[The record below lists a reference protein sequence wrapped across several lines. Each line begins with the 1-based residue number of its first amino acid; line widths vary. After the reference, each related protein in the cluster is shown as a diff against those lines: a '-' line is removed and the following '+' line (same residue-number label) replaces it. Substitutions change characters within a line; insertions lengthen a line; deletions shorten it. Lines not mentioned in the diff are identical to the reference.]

1 MMSEDELGRH
11 PITLD
16 RNGVLLDGKCRLRAC
31 EIAGVEP
38 RFTTFEGFDNAL
50 PAAQLPYEE
59 QCVGLIF
66 SMNFFRANYTPSQ
79 REIARALVETPGCY
93 WSHRVLPEA
102 RAVAKQSDLA
112 DAVVAGTLS
121 LSEAHERALE
131 RQVAAERAA
140 AERQR
145 LEELRQEQPYFA
157 LHVTE
162 GSLTLD
168 QAVSAAAEQAA
179 GPALAEHAERIRF
192 LRDRVNGDIVEMG
205 QRLIEC
211 KEMLGHGYWL
221 PWLDREFGWTDRT
234 ARNFMAV
241 AGAFKSEPVSDLPI
255 DAGALYLLAG
265 PTVAEEAR
273 AEAIERAQAGERITK
288 AEARRLIGDDRASP
302 DRHQQLRALIDT
314 MRRELPDDPLVEDL
328 RNLLTRQ
335 RRARASTRI
344 D

>member
-1 MMSEDELGRH
+1 ML
-11 PITLD
+11 
-16 RNGVLLDGKCRLRAC
+16 NGKCRLRAC

-38 RFTTFEGFDNAL
+38 RFATFEGFDNAL

-59 QCVGLIF
+59 RCIGLIF

-79 REIARALVETPGCY
+79 REIARALVKTPGCY
-93 WSHRVLPEA
+93 SSRRWIRKPAPLPSRVILPTQWW
-102 RAVAKQSDLA
+102 RHLA
-112 DAVVAGTLS
+112 
-121 LSEAHERALE
+121 LSEAERALE

-168 QAVSAAAEQAA
+168 QAVSAATEQAA
-179 GPALAEHAERIRF
+179 GPALAEHAEQIRF

-273 AEAIERAQAGERITK
+273 AEAIERAEAGERITK

-314 MRRELPDDPLVEDL
+314 MRRELPDDPLMEGL
-328 RNLLTRQ
+328 PRNL
-335 RRARASTRI
+335 
-344 D
+344 